1 MSVKNAG
8 LDDIRSMNKEMPKK
22 EKIALVMT
30 GGGAHAAYQVGVLL
44 ALTKMLPKT
53 ATSPFSIICGT
64 SAGAIN
70 AVALSCYA
78 DNFRSAVSQMV
89 SVWANFSMDQVI
101 RSDALGLAKTGAHWM
116 LAMMLAGLGRQNPL
130 SLLSRQPLHDLL
142 SRRMP
147 LDKIQQNIDVGL
159 IHAVSVTT
167 SGYASGQSVT
177 FFQGRED
184 IPLWQRINRVGCREL
199 LTVDHLMAS
208 SAIPFLFAP
217 VRIHREFFGDGSMR
231 QMAPL
236 SAPLHLQADRLLII
250 GNKPEDSGKPKRVQ
264 ESESPTMAEV
274 AGHVL
279 NSIFLDSMDADLERL
294 KRINNTIN
302 LIPDHHLRDQ
312 GVDLRHVEARIIS
325 PSKDLAQ
332 IAQPYTSEL
341 PWSMKFLLRGMG
353 ALHKKS
359 STLVSYLLFEKAY
372 CRELIR
378 LGYQDTLEQADV
390 ITDFIGEGRADD
402 S

>member
-1 MSVKNAG
+1 MT
-8 LDDIRSMNKEMPKK
+8 KK
-22 EKIALVMT
+22 GKIGLVMT

-53 ATSPFSIICGT
+53 AASPFSVICGT

-70 AVALSCYA
+70 AVALACYS
-78 DNFRSAVSQMV
+78 DNFRRAVSQMV
-89 SVWANFSMDQVI
+89 SVWANFTMDQVI
-101 RSDALGLAKTGAHWM
+101 RSGFWGLIKTGAHWM
-116 LAMMLAGLGRQNPL
+116 LAMMLAGLGKHNPL
-130 SLLSRQPLHDLL
+130 SLLNRGPLHDLL

-147 LDKIQQNIDVGL
+147 LDNIQKNIDAGL
-159 IHAVSVTT
+159 LHAVSVST

-177 FFQGRED
+177 FFQGHED
-184 IPLWQRINRVGCREL
+184 IPAWKRISRVGCREFI
-199 LTVDHLMAS
+199 TVDHLMAS

-217 VRIHREFFGDGSMR
+217 VKIHREFFGDGSMR

-250 GNKPEDSGKPKRVQ
+250 GNKLEDDGKQTRVQ
-264 ESESPTMAEV
+264 ESESPSMAEV

-279 NSIFLDSMDADLERL
+279 NSIFLDSMEADLERL
-294 KRINNTIN
+294 NRINNTIM
-302 LIPDHHLRDQ
+302 LIPDHHLQDK
-312 GVDLRHVEARIIS
+312 GINLRRVEAKIIS
-325 PSKDLAQ
+325 PSQDLAK

-341 PWSMKFLLRGMG
+341 PRSMKLLLRGIG

-359 STLVSYLLFEKAY
+359 ATLVSYLLFERGY

-378 LGYQDTLEQADV
+378 LGYQDTLAQASEL
-390 ITDFIGEGRADD
+390 TDFIGED
-402 S
+402 SDTNSD

>member
-1 MSVKNAG
+1 MS
-8 LDDIRSMNKEMPKK
+8 PKGK
-22 EKIALVMT
+22 TALVMT
-30 GGGAHAAYQVGVLL
+30 GGGAHAAYQIGVLL

-70 AVALSCYA
+70 AVALACYA
-78 DNFRSAVSQMV
+78 DNFRRAVSQMV
-89 SVWANFSMDQVI
+89 SVWANFTMDQVI
-101 RSDALGLAKTGAHWM
+101 RSDALGLLKTGAHWM

-142 SRRMP
+142 SLRMP
-147 LDKIQQNIDVGL
+147 LDRIQRHIDAGL

-177 FFQGRED
+177 FFQGHED
-184 IPLWQRINRVGCREL
+184 IPLWQRINRVGCREP

-208 SAIPFLFAP
+208 SAIPFLFEP
-217 VRIHREFFGDGSMR
+217 VKIHREFFGDGSMR

-250 GNKPEDSGKPKRVQ
+250 GNRPQVDGLARRVH
-264 ESESPTMAEV
+264 ESESPSLAEV

-294 KRINNTIN
+294 QRINNTIT
-302 LIPDHHLRDQ
+302 LIPDHHLHDH
-312 GVDLRHVEARIIS
+312 GIDLRQVEAKMIS

-332 IAQPYTSEL
+332 IAQPYASEL
-341 PWSMKFLLRGMG
+341 PRTMKLLLRGIG
-353 ALHKKS
+353 ALHKKG

-378 LGYQDTLEQADV
+378 LGYQDTLNSAED
-390 ITDFIGEGRADD
+390 IKGFISG
-402 S
+402 

>member
-1 MSVKNAG
+1 MTVVVDILSMEKDMS
-8 LDDIRSMNKEMPKK
+8 KK
-22 EKIALVMT
+22 GKIGLVMT

-53 ATSPFSIICGT
+53 AASPFSVICGT

-70 AVALSCYA
+70 AVALACYS
-78 DNFRSAVSQMV
+78 DNFRRAVSQMV
-89 SVWANFSMDQVI
+89 SVWANFTMDQVI
-101 RSDALGLAKTGAHWM
+101 RSDFWGLIKTGAHWM
-116 LAMMLAGLGRQNPL
+116 LAMMLAGLGKQNPL
-130 SLLSRQPLHDLL
+130 SLLNREPLHDLL

-147 LDKIQQNIDVGL
+147 LDRIQENIDTGL
-159 IHAVSVTT
+159 LHAVSVST

-177 FFQGRED
+177 FFQGHED
-184 IPLWQRINRVGCREL
+184 IPGWKRISRIGCREL
-199 LTVDHLMAS
+199 ITVEHLMAS

-217 VRIHREFFGDGSMR
+217 VKIHREFFGDGSMR

-250 GNKPEDSGKPKRVQ
+250 GNKPEDDSSQIRMQ
-264 ESESPTMAEV
+264 ENESPSMAEV

-279 NSIFLDSMDADLERL
+279 NSIFLDSMEADLERL
-294 KRINNTIN
+294 NRINNTIM
-302 LIPDHHLRDQ
+302 LIPDHHLQDK
-312 GVDLRHVEARIIS
+312 GIHLRRVEAKMIS

-332 IAQPYTSEL
+332 IAQPYASEL
-341 PWSMKFLLRGMG
+341 PGSMKLLLRGIG

-359 STLVSYLLFEKAY
+359 ATLVSYLLFERAY

-378 LGYQDTLEQADV
+378 LGYQDTLAQAD
-390 ITDFIGEGRADD
+390 ILTDFICKDIE
-402 S
+402 

>member
-1 MSVKNAG
+1 M
-8 LDDIRSMNKEMPKK
+8 I
-22 EKIALVMT
+22 
-30 GGGAHAAYQVGVLL
+30 
-44 ALTKMLPKT
+44 
-53 ATSPFSIICGT
+53 
-64 SAGAIN
+64 
-70 AVALSCYA
+70 
-78 DNFRSAVSQMV
+78 

-101 RSDALGLAKTGAHWM
+101 RSDTLGLVKTGAHWM

-142 SRRMP
+142 NRRMP
-147 LDKIQQNIDVGL
+147 LDNIQQNIDAGL

-177 FFQGRED
+177 FFQGHED
-184 IPLWQRINRVGCREL
+184 IPVWQRINRVGCREL

-208 SAIPFLFAP
+208 SAIPFLFEP
-217 VRIHREFFGDGSMR
+217 VKIHREFFGDGSMR

-250 GNKPEDSGKPKRVQ
+250 GNKPEENGKPRRVQ
-264 ESESPTMAEV
+264 EAESPTLAEV

-279 NSIFLDSMDADLERL
+279 NSIFLDSMEADLERL
-294 KRINNTIN
+294 KRINNTIT
-302 LIPDHHLRDQ
+302 LIPDHHLRDK
-312 GVDLRHVEARIIS
+312 GIDLRRVEARIIS

-332 IAQPYTSEL
+332 LAQPFTSEL
-341 PWSMKFLLRGMG
+341 PRTMKLLLRGIG

-378 LGYQDTLEQADV
+378 LGYQDTIVQADS
-390 ITDFIGEGRADD
+390 IKAFLYEGMEQD
-402 S
+402 